1 MFLNHIAAMR
11 TRRFQIFIWLG
22 LLVAAGFG
30 LCGCSTP
37 ETAENESE
45 RPWASPRSWEH
56 GLPGFMNE
64 GR

>member
-1 MFLNHIAAMR
+1 MR
-11 TRRFQIFIWLG
+11 LTRCTLLLLLG
-22 LLVAAGFG
+22 LLVTGGTF
-30 LCGCSTP
+30 LTGCSTP

-45 RPWASPRSWEH
+45 RPWSAPRSWEH

>member
-1 MFLNHIAAMR
+1 MK
-11 TRRFQIFIWLG
+11 RRFGMVLALFSLLAGG
-22 LLVAAGFG
+22 LVMT
-30 LCGCSTP
+30 GCSTP

-45 RPWASPRSWEH
+45 RPWNAPRSWEH

>member
-1 MFLNHIAAMR
+1 MDIRRLKSIFLLCLLAVGAMFLSSCA
-11 TRRFQIFIWLG
+11 
-22 LLVAAGFG
+22 
-30 LCGCSTP
+30 SP

-45 RPWASPRSWEH
+45 RPWNAPRSWEH